1 MAFVM
6 LKTIKPEIRI
16 VGWDDAP
23 FTFKDKHTL
32 LVGVI
37 CRGGIQIDG
46 VITTRIRVDGNDA
59 TEKIAKAIN
68 RSKHKEQLR
77 IIMLDGITFGGFN
90 IVDIEKLHE
99 KTKLPVIVAISEKPN
114 LRKIRKSLSRFP
126 DSEKRWKLIED
137 AGNVR
142 KFEVKNKVLK
152 RRKAIYYQH
161 AGIDEYTCETIIN
174 LTSVNSVMPEPVR
187 VAHLICSG
195 MKRRIS

>member
-1 MAFVM
+1 M
-6 LKTIKPEIRI
+6 LNIIKPEIRI

-23 FTFKDKHTL
+23 FTFKDRHTL

-37 CRGGIQIDG
+37 CRGGVQIDG

-90 IVDIEKLHE
+90 IADINRLYE
-99 KTKLPVIVAISEKPN
+99 KTKLPVIVVIKEKPDM
-114 LRKIRKSLSRFP
+114 KAIKKSLSRFK
-126 DSEKRWKLIED
+126 DSEKRWELIER
-137 AGNVR
+137 AGSVR
-142 KFEVKNKVLK
+142 EFEVRNKVLK
-152 RRKAIYYQH
+152 ERKKIYYQN

-174 LTSVNSVMPEPVR
+174 LTSVNSVIPEPVR
-187 VAHLICSG
+187 VAHLVCNG
-195 MKRRIS
+195 LKGRIS